1 MEANLIVPID
11 CISTLPCQENLT
23 IPCPT
28 NSLSVAL
35 WGRVNITLQERE
47 ACGTAAITHCLVGV
61 LVQIREKL
69 LRQVVE
75 CNVTVKT
82 KVNLTILLHI
92 LRLAIRCLDKHAILI
107 VLPRHVQRKLI
118 QLIKVTDT
126 SVLVMVIHHK

>member
-35 WGRVNITLQERE
+35 WGGIDITLQERE
-47 ACGTAAITHCLVGV
+47 ACRATAVTHRLVGV
-61 LVQIREKL
+61 LVQVGKKL

-75 CNVTVKT
+75 RNVPIKA

-92 LRLAIRCLDKHAILI
+92 LRLAIRLMNKHAILI
-107 VLPRHVQRKLI
+107 VLPRHIQRKLI
-118 QLIKVTDT
+118 
-126 SVLVMVIHHK
+126 